1 LGLVQIRGVRGD
13 FVQETG
19 ASSVFRLE
27 AMGETTSRDPVL
39 DALGRYEG
47 PLLRYAVRL
56 LGDTE
61 TARDVVQ
68 DCFLRLCQQGALD
81 GHVQEWLF
89 TVCRRRAIDHLR
101 RNGRMRR
108 LDDREPAVEMD
119 DAVARRDE
127 QATLM
132 GLVHR
137 LPARQQEV
145 LLLKF
150 QEGLSYKQ
158 ISAITRTSVGNV
170 GYLLHHALRT
180 LRSQLASTGRSSL

>member
-1 LGLVQIRGVRGD
+1 
-13 FVQETG
+13 
-19 ASSVFRLE
+19 
-27 AMGETTSRDPVL
+27 MGETTSRRDWV
-39 DALGRYEG
+39 AETLGRYEG

-68 DCFLRLCQQGALD
+68 DCFVRLCQQRAGALD

-101 RNGRMRR
+101 RNGRMHR

-119 DAVARRDE
+119 DPVARRE
-127 QATLM
+127 EAATLM
-132 GLVHR
+132 GLVR
-137 LPARQQEV
+137 QLPARQQEV

-158 ISAITRTSVGNV
+158 ISSITATSVGNV

-180 LRSQLASTGRSSL
+180 LRSQLASTGRSSA